1 MKAEQ
6 VTKLYTKL
14 TPHEL
19 AVLAFEAL
27 SRLDTKE
34 IEVIASSI
42 PREHYLC
49 VHTDYQTRAVGLQNL
64 VRIYGTEYWKNRA
77 LMMTALNAE
86 DSPDG
91 YKGFGVK
98 FAEKLASLN
107 SALIDVCQ
115 FFKVD
120 IEAVKIQ
127 AQCKDEPTFNDYA
140 DSKLIEHYTEL
151 FTLSV
156 RTYTQD

>member
-1 MKAEQ
+1 
-6 VTKLYTKL
+6 
-14 TPHEL
+14 
-19 AVLAFEAL
+19 
-27 SRLDTKE
+27 
-34 IEVIASSI
+34 
-42 PREHYLC
+42 
-49 VHTDYQTRAVGLQNL
+49 
-64 VRIYGTEYWKNRA
+64 
-77 LMMTALNAE
+77 MMTALHAE
-86 DSPDG
+86 DSPEG

-98 FAEKLASLN
+98 FAEKLASIN

-115 FFKVD
+115 LFKVD

-127 AQCKDEPTFNDYA
+127 AQCRDEPTFNDYA